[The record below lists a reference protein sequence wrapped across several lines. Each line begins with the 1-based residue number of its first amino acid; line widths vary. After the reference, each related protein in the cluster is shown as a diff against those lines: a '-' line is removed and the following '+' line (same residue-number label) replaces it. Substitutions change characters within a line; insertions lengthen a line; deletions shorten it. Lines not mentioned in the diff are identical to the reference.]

1 MAYPEMADRLSTFLR
16 RQTMYGPFLHS
27 RYMPCPECG
36 TSVDRTAGAAHA
48 CDPERR
54 LDFQL
59 FGLREEVASLEAG
72 IRAYFASKRGRF
84 ELWYAARERGRGRR

>member
-1 MAYPEMADRLSTFLR
+1 MPGHFF
-16 RQTMYGPFLHS
+16 QS

-36 TSVDRTAGAAHA
+36 TSVERTVAVAHA

-59 FGLREEVASLEAG
+59 FALRDEIASLESG
-72 IRAYFASKRGRF
+72 IRAYLASTRGRF
-84 ELWYAARERGRGRR
+84 DLWYAARERRRGRS